1 MCPAKRDRQWCTD
14 AFCNTNDATACSCA
28 SQTDGANLH
37 MHSPAEMMVTA
48 CCCADRKQQ
57 DHAALI
63 YHECSTIQEPSIATH
78 HQEILHVLL
87 FLLSF
92 CFLSSLGALSDLSL
106 SMSVSLCRH
115 THTHTSLL
123 NFLLWTICLQSPQ
136 PVPIEAAPSLYTA
149 WFIKIEQT
157 TYIM

>member
-1 MCPAKRDRQWCTD
+1 MQLCISDRWCQPTY
-14 AFCNTNDATACSCA
+14 AFSSRNDGHCMLLCRPKAA
-28 SQTDGANLH
+28 G
-37 MHSPAEMMVTA
+37 P
-48 CCCADRKQQ
+48 
-57 DHAALI
+57 ALI
-63 YHECSTIQEPSIATH
+63 YHACSTIQEPSIATH
-78 HQEILHVLL
+78 HQQILHVLL

-115 THTHTSLL
+115 THTSLL
-123 NFLLWTICLQSPQ
+123 NFLLWPICLQSPQ

>member
-57 DHAALI
+57 DQHQYIMHAA
-63 YHECSTIQEPSIATH
+63 PSRN
-78 HQEILHVLL
+78 HQLQPIT
-87 FLLSF
+87 SKSCT
-92 CFLSSLGALSDLSL
+92 CFFFYYL
-106 SMSVSLCRH
+106 SVSSPLSVPYPICHCLCLCLYAD

-123 NFLLWTICLQSPQ
+123 NFLLWPICLQSPQ

>member
-63 YHECSTIQEPSIATH
+63 YHACSTIQEPSIATH
-78 HQEILHVLL
+78 HQQILHVLL

-115 THTHTSLL
+115 THTRVSSTFCCGPFACSPRSQ
-123 NFLLWTICLQSPQ
+123 CQSRLHP
-136 PVPIEAAPSLYTA
+136 AYTLHGL
-149 WFIKIEQT
+149 
-157 TYIM
+157 